1 MAVRVA
7 FLGSGDAFNARAR
20 CHAGYL
26 LSTPS
31 STMLLDCGPTTP
43 LAMRREGVSADVLDA
58 ILISHLH
65 GDHFAGLPFLFLA
78 YIFDTPRQRPLTV
91 VGPPGTE
98 ARVQD
103 LYRAMYRDL
112 STRPLPFE
120 VRYVEVTGGQR
131 TAIGAVDLIP
141 FAVPHQQTE
150 LSLGYRLAVDGTAI
164 LYSGDSGWTEA
175 LVTHSRGTDLFIC
188 ECCYYETRTDF
199 HLDYPRIAENRAR
212 FGCRR
217 LVLTHLGR
225 EVLAHEAEI
234 TEQLAHDGLVV
245 EL

>member
-1 MAVRVA
+1 VGVRVA

-43 LAMRREGVSADVLDA
+43 LAMRRDGISAEVLDTV
-58 ILISHLH
+58 LISHLH
-65 GDHFAGLPFLFLA
+65 GDHFAGLPFLFLT

-98 ARVQD
+98 ARTRD

-112 STRPLPFE
+112 SARALPFE

-131 TAIGAVDLIP
+131 TAVGPVDLLS
-141 FAVPHQQTE
+141 FVVPHQQTE
-150 LSLGYRLAVDGTAI
+150 LSLGYRLAIDGATI

-175 LVTHSRGTDLFIC
+175 LITHSRGTDLFIC

-199 HLDYPRIAENRAR
+199 HLDYPRIAEHRTR

-217 LVLTHLGR
+217 LILTHLGR

-234 TEQLAHDGLVV
+234 PEQLAYDGLVIDI
-245 EL
+245 

>member
-1 MAVRVA
+1 VSVRVA

-26 LSTPS
+26 LGTASGS
-31 STMLLDCGPTTP
+31 LLLDCGPTTP
-43 LAMRREGVSADVLDA
+43 LAMRRDGVSADQLDT

-65 GDHFAGLPFLFLA
+65 GDHFAGLPFLFLT
-78 YIFDTPRQRPLTV
+78 YIFETPRQRPLTI
-91 VGPPGTE
+91 VGPPGTQV
-98 ARVQD
+98 RVQE

-112 STRPLPFE
+112 SAQALPFE

-131 TAIGAVDLIP
+131 TALGPLDLLS
-141 FAVPHQQTE
+141 FVVPHQRTE
-150 LSLGYRLAVDGTAI
+150 LSLGYRLSIDGTAI

-175 LVTHSRGTDLFIC
+175 LVTHSHGTDLFIC

-199 HLDYPRIAENRAR
+199 HLDYPRIAEQRAR

-217 LVLTHLGR
+217 LILTHLGR
-225 EVLAHEAEI
+225 EVLAHEADI
-234 TEQLAHDGLVV
+234 AEQLAHDGLVV
-245 EL
+245 EV